1 MVIHCGDLADG
12 DEDDDLPPEPR
23 LVVPELVG
31 TIPLPPPFLT
41 IDQLRPSGADQPMDS
56 LQHVEAMIQRT
67 TALVHHA
74 IKTAVVSAI
83 QEMSNYDDDEDEDE
97 DELAQSGVGLL
108 ADEEGYLLDAFLTRP
123 PQWIGSKFDCM
134 VLQAVVA
141 LPSNARD
148 DERVA
153 YYGVRQSTSNET
165 MEVFRTQAEAVAAF
179 EEQFMTL
186 TGHAWADRS
195 HQQQRQQQQDCSV
208 GGGGASES
216 SAVMESEGEGA
227 KASAGTKGEKY
238 LYLPT
243 NHEAVVQQ
251 FGHAA
256 QAEKLAAEQ
265 AAQVL
270 ARLPKPGNAVLV
282 CVCVC
287 VRVRVRVESCLCGEA
302 PL

>member
-1 MVIHCGDLADG
+1 
-12 DEDDDLPPEPR
+12 
-23 LVVPELVG
+23 
-31 TIPLPPPFLT
+31 
-41 IDQLRPSGADQPMDS
+41 
-56 LQHVEAMIQRT
+56 
-67 TALVHHA
+67 
-74 IKTAVVSAI
+74 
-83 QEMSNYDDDEDEDE
+83 MSDDDEV
-97 DELAQSGVGLL
+97 AQLSVGLL

-123 PQWIGSKFDCM
+123 PQWIGAKFDCM

-141 LPSNARD
+141 VRCSTNARNGD
-148 DERVA
+148 GDNEQVEAAAAA

-179 EEQFMTL
+179 EEQFKSL

-195 HQQQRQQQQDCSV
+195 HQQQQQQNV
-208 GGGGASES
+208 GGTGGGASES
-216 SAVMESEGEGA
+216 TPPAIMESEGEGA

-270 ARLPKPGNAVLV
+270 ARLPKPGNVVLL
-282 CVCVC
+282 CA
-287 VRVRVRVESCLCGEA
+287 RVLHGVSPSWRSLA
-302 PL
+302 